1 MTNDT
6 PARYVYSDQT
16 SGGNHHA
23 DLVNHLAA
31 ILDPFSKHRIEPYLF
46 PSARCL
52 EVAAGAGTI
61 AQWLADQLGPDGTVV
76 ATDTDPSHI
85 PHHRRLTA
93 RQHDIVTDPLEGTF
107 DIIHARLVLAHLPQ
121 RRQVLA
127 KLVRALNPGGVIVV
141 DEFAS
146 GGWERCVLDTPDGVA
161 VEAAQRLFNAYYSAL
176 VTVMERDGTTDTGWG
191 RGVHRAMREAG
202 LTDVDTELWARS
214 YRGGEPGC
222 LLPHTAAAQLRPRL
236 LAAGMPAGDIDAFRK
251 LLRDPGLVIHAGV
264 AISTVGRS
272 SNQ

>member
-1 MTNDT
+1 MMTIDT
-6 PARYVYSDQT
+6 PARYVYADQT
-16 SGGNHHA
+16 SGGTHHA

-31 ILDPFSKHRIEPYLF
+31 ILDPFSIRRIEPHLF

-52 EVAAGAGTI
+52 EVAGGAGTI
-61 AQWLADQLGPDGTVV
+61 AQWLAGQLGPDGSVV

-85 PHHRRLTA
+85 PHHPRLTA
-93 RQHDIVTDPLEGTF
+93 WQHDIVTDPIEGTF

-127 KLVRALNPGGVIVV
+127 KLVEALDPGGVLVV

-146 GGWERCVLDTPDGVA
+146 GGWERCVLDAPDLA
-161 VEAAQRLFNAYYSAL
+161 EAQRLFDAYHSAL

-191 RGVHRAMREAG
+191 RSVHRAMHEAG

-236 LAAGMPAGDIDAFRK
+236 LAAGMPAGDIDAFRG

-264 AISTVGRS
+264 AISTAGRA
-272 SNQ
+272 N